1 MEYLLIGISS
11 HLAFWLLRSRVG
23 VLYRLGTESVGLV
36 DGMLA
41 PGDDD
46 EKLEA
51 LEVQTGR
58 VLAVFLENAVFQ
70 NAGFNF
76 ATVLHNYP
84 GISVT

>member
-58 VLAVFLENAVFQ
+58 VLAVFLLFI
-70 NAGFNF
+70 FC
-76 ATVLHNYP
+76 
-84 GISVT
+84 